1 MSTYPNYSLG
11 RPSYSGSPLPH
22 AQKEHLHG
30 KDCQQHRRGY
40 RRDSLV
46 RLNRLDEG
54 LPGNVAVKLEFY
66 NPAGSVKDRIG
77 RAIIDAAEESGALKP
92 GGTIVEGTSG
102 NTGIALAMV
111 GAARGYRVILTMPE
125 TMSAERRV
133 LLRAYGAQIVL
144 TPGTEGMRGAVEKAK
159 EIVAN
164 TENAILASQFSNE
177 ANPAIHYKT
186 TGPEIWEATDGKV
199 DIFVAGI
206 GTGGTISGSGKYLK
220 EQNPNI
226 KVVAVEPKDSPLLSE
241 GRVGPHKIQGLGA
254 NFVPETLDRGI
265 YDSVTAVS
273 AEDAMRTSRQLATQE
288 GILGGISSGAAV
300 WAALEEAKKS
310 ENKDKLIVAIV
321 PDFGERYISTAL
333 YEDIRG

>member
-1 MSTYPNYSLG
+1 MAKIVNSIVEAIGETP
-11 RPSYSGSPLPH
+11 
-22 AQKEHLHG
+22 
-30 KDCQQHRRGY
+30 
-40 RRDSLV
+40 LV
-46 RLNRLDEG
+46 RLNRLGEG

-144 TPGTEGMRGAVEKAK
+144 TPGTEGMRGAVEKAQ

>member
-1 MSTYPNYSLG
+1 MAKILNSIVEATG
-11 RPSYSGSPLPH
+11 QTPLV
-22 AQKEHLHG
+22 K
-30 KDCQQHRRGY
+30 
-40 RRDSLV
+40 
-46 RLNRLDEG
+46 LNRLDEG

-77 RAIIDAAEESGALKP
+77 RAIIDAAEKSGALKP

-111 GAARGYRVILTMPE
+111 GAAHGYRVILTMPE

-159 EIVAN
+159 EIVAT

-177 ANPAIHYKT
+177 ANPAIHYNT

-206 GTGGTISGSGKYLK
+206 GTGGTISGTGKYLK
-220 EQNPNI
+220 EQNPNV

-254 NFVPETLDRGI
+254 NFVPDTLDRGI
-265 YDSVTAVS
+265 YDSVTPVS
-273 AEDAMRTSRQLATQE
+273 AEDAMRTSRLLATQE

>member
-1 MSTYPNYSLG
+1 MAKILNSIVEATG
-11 RPSYSGSPLPH
+11 QTPLI
-22 AQKEHLHG
+22 K
-30 KDCQQHRRGY
+30 
-40 RRDSLV
+40 
-46 RLNRLDEG
+46 LNRLDEG

-77 RAIIDAAEESGALKP
+77 LAIIDAAEKSGALKP

-159 EIVAN
+159 EIVAT

-177 ANPAIHYKT
+177 ANPAIHYNT

-206 GTGGTISGSGKYLK
+206 GTGGTISGTGKYLK
-220 EQNPNI
+220 EQNPDV

-254 NFVPETLDRGI
+254 NFVPDTLDRGI
-265 YDSVTAVS
+265 YDSVTPVS
-273 AEDAMRTSRQLATQE
+273 AEDAMRTSRLLATQE

>member
-1 MSTYPNYSLG
+1 MAKILNSIVEATG
-11 RPSYSGSPLPH
+11 QTPLI
-22 AQKEHLHG
+22 K
-30 KDCQQHRRGY
+30 
-40 RRDSLV
+40 
-46 RLNRLDEG
+46 LNRLDEG

-77 RAIIDAAEESGALKP
+77 RAIIDAAEKSGALKP

-144 TPGTEGMRGAVEKAK
+144 TPGTEGMRGAVEKAR
-159 EIVAN
+159 EIVAT

-177 ANPAIHYKT
+177 ANPAIHYNT

-206 GTGGTISGSGKYLK
+206 GTGGTISGTGKYLK
-220 EQNPNI
+220 EQNPNV

-254 NFVPETLDRGI
+254 NFVPDTLDRGI
-265 YDSVTAVS
+265 YDSVTPVS
-273 AEDAMRTSRQLATQE
+273 AEDAMRTSRLLATQE

>member
-1 MSTYPNYSLG
+1 MAKIVNSIVEAIGETP
-11 RPSYSGSPLPH
+11 
-22 AQKEHLHG
+22 
-30 KDCQQHRRGY
+30 
-40 RRDSLV
+40 LV

-254 NFVPETLDRGI
+254 NFVPDTLDRGI
-265 YDSVTAVS
+265 YDSVTPVS

>member
-1 MSTYPNYSLG
+1 MAKILNSIVEATG
-11 RPSYSGSPLPH
+11 QTPLI
-22 AQKEHLHG
+22 K
-30 KDCQQHRRGY
+30 
-40 RRDSLV
+40 
-46 RLNRLDEG
+46 LNRLDEG

-77 RAIIDAAEESGALKP
+77 RAIIDAAEKSGALKP

-159 EIVAN
+159 EIVAT

-177 ANPAIHYKT
+177 ANPAIHYNT

-206 GTGGTISGSGKYLK
+206 GTGGTISGTGKYLK
-220 EQNPNI
+220 EQNPNV

-254 NFVPETLDRGI
+254 NFVPDTLDRGI
-265 YDSVTAVS
+265 YDSVTPVS
-273 AEDAMRTSRQLATQE
+273 AEDAMRTSRLLATQE

-300 WAALEEAKKS
+300 WAALDEAKKS

>member
-1 MSTYPNYSLG
+1 MAKILNSIVEATG
-11 RPSYSGSPLPH
+11 QTPLV
-22 AQKEHLHG
+22 K
-30 KDCQQHRRGY
+30 
-40 RRDSLV
+40 
-46 RLNRLDEG
+46 LNRLDEG

-77 RAIIDAAEESGALKP
+77 RAIIDAAEKSGELKP

-159 EIVAN
+159 EIVAT
-164 TENAILASQFSNE
+164 TENAILASQFTNE
-177 ANPAIHYKT
+177 ANPAIHYNT

-206 GTGGTISGSGKYLK
+206 GTGGTISGTGKYLK
-220 EQNPNI
+220 EQNPDV

-254 NFVPETLDRGI
+254 NFVPDTLDRGI
-265 YDSVTAVS
+265 YDSVTPVS
-273 AEDAMRTSRQLATQE
+273 AEDAMRTSRLLATQE